1 VIQSDDDS
9 PWFEGSSMLKIRHRA
24 SILRA
29 IEEYDSLGGDRFL
42 QRYGF
47 GPAKFYFLI
56 HGGKRYDSKAIV
68 GVAHGYENPSH
79 GPLKW
84 REFNGGWGTVKRCL
98 EELGFEVQVESP
110 VVDRFQMPPV
120 RHRESILKAIAEYDS
135 LGRDRFLQRY
145 GFGPAKSYFL
155 VHGGKRYDSKAIV
168 GVAYGYE
175 NPSHG
180 PLKSQEF
187 SGGRET
193 VKPCLESLGFEVQD
207 E

>member
-1 VIQSDDDS
+1 
-9 PWFEGSSMLKIRHRA
+9 MLKI
-24 SILRA
+24 
-29 IEEYDSLGGDRFL
+29 
-42 QRYGF
+42 Q
-47 GPAKFYFLI
+47 
-56 HGGKRYDSKAIV
+56 
-68 GVAHGYENPSH
+68 
-79 GPLKW
+79 
-84 REFNGGWGTVKRCL
+84 
-98 EELGFEVQVESP
+98 
-110 VVDRFQMPPV
+110 
-120 RHRESILKAIAEYDS
+120 HRESILKAIREYDS

-145 GFGPAKSYFL
+145 GFGPSKSYFL